1 MDDETKPDPRAVWL
15 RSLGWRESAQGLWS
29 GQVAA
34 ARFGRYAPMPIDH
47 AYDVALRSS
56 VFERRF
62 RVEIREG
69 RVRLA
74 SPWRELASDDLE
86 RFTDADEAR

>member
-1 MDDETKPDPRAVWL
+1 MEDETGADPRAVWL
-15 RSLGWRESAQGLWS
+15 RSLGWHESPQGLWS
-29 GQVAA
+29 GQVSA

-62 RVEIREG
+62 QVEIRAG
-69 RVRLA
+69 SVRLA
-74 SPWRELASDDLE
+74 SPWRPLAADDLD
-86 RFTDADEAR
+86 RPDDAD

>member
-15 RSLGWRESAQGLWS
+15 RSLGWHESPQGLWS

-62 RVEIREG
+62 RVEIQGG

-74 SPWRELASDDLE
+74 SPWRELSSEDLE
-86 RFTDADEAR
+86 LFDDAG

>member
-15 RSLGWRESAQGLWS
+15 RSLGWHESAGGLWT
-29 GQVAA
+29 GRVAA

-62 RVEIREG
+62 RVEISDG

-74 SPWRELASDDLE
+74 SPWRELATDD
-86 RFTDADEAR
+86 RAQFDDTA

>member
-1 MDDETKPDPRAVWL
+1 
-15 RSLGWRESAQGLWS
+15 
-29 GQVAA
+29 
-34 ARFGRYAPMPIDH
+34 MPIDH

-62 RVEIREG
+62 RVEISDG

-74 SPWRELASDDLE
+74 SPWRELATDD
-86 RFTDADEAR
+86 RAQFDDTA

>member
-1 MDDETKPDPRAVWL
+1 MDDETKSDPRAVWL
-15 RSLGWRESAQGLWS
+15 RSLGWNETPRGQWS
-29 GQVAA
+29 GQVAS
-34 ARFGRYAPMPIDH
+34 ARYGRYAPMPIEH

-62 RVEIREG
+62 RVEIRDG

-74 SPWRELASDDLE
+74 SPWRELSQEDLALFDD
-86 RFTDADEAR
+86 TG